1 MFASMETRSIFDPCH
16 RRVGE
21 NPLAIVATP
30 MRLRVWML
38 EPLVEGYAPR
48 KTALSSISH
57 PALRAP
63 KVGSHPKMRLV
74 QVSELLKKLWASS
87 IVQVLGDHKIC
98 VLLCLVV

>member
-1 MFASMETRSIFDPCH
+1 
-16 RRVGE
+16 
-21 NPLAIVATP
+21 
-30 MRLRVWML
+30 ML

-48 KTALSSISH
+48 KTALSSISR

-74 QVSELLKKLWASS
+74 QVSEFTQETLASS